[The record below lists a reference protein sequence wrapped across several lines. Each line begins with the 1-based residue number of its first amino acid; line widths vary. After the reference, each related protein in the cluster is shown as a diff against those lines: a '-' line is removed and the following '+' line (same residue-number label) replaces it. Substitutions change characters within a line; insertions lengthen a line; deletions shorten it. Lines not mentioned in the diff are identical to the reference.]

1 MSPDSFS
8 SRWRV
13 LGVLV
18 AFVVL
23 VAVAV
28 AYVAYTNRST
38 TPTAP
43 APATHGTD
51 TRPGGGAD
59 LDATDGTLA
68 ALEATRDP
76 EEFAHLVAHAL
87 FTWDTTKAVGVEELV
102 GRLAAVGDPLG
113 ESSPGLVADVTAY
126 LPTAPMWLQLRGYS
140 TRQWLTIDSVRVPDR
155 WEQAETEAGA
165 DGLLPGTTAYTV
177 RGTRHRAGVWEG
189 EQVSSEHD
197 VVFTVFMVCGPSYPQ
212 CHLLR
217 LSRLDEPLD

>member
-13 LGVLV
+13 FGVLV

-23 VAVAV
+23 VVVVV

-38 TPTAP
+38 SPAAP
-43 APATHGTD
+43 PPIEGTD
-51 TRPGGGAD
+51 ARPDEGGAD
-59 LDATDGTLA
+59 LEAPDGTLA
-68 ALEATRDP
+68 PLEETSDP
-76 EEFAHLVAHAL
+76 EEFARLVAHAL
-87 FTWDTTKAVGVEELV
+87 FTWDTTQAVGVEELV

-113 ESSPGLVADVTAY
+113 ESAPGLVADVTAY

-140 TRQWLTIDSVRVPDR
+140 TRQWLSIDSVEVPR
-155 WEQAETEAGA
+155 LWGQAQDEAGP

-177 RGTRHRAGVWEG
+177 HGTRHRAGVWEG
-189 EQVSSEHD
+189 EPVSSEHD
-197 VVFTVFMVCGPSYPQ
+197 VAFTVFMVCGPSYPL